1 MDEEIL
7 TIKDIAIFLKVRPVT
22 IYKLL
27 SLKKIPGVKISGAWR
42 FRRGLI
48 MEWIDRD
55 CTEEARKNVT
65 QQAAASIPAAEVNPE
80 LSLTT

>member
-7 TIKDIAIFLKVRPVT
+7 TIKDVAQFLKVKPVT

-42 FRRGLI
+42 FQSGLI
-48 MEWIDRD
+48 LEWIDKD
-55 CTEEARKNVT
+55 CTEEANKSVIQRI
-65 QQAAASIPAAEVNPE
+65 S
-80 LSLTT
+80 